1 MAQTGRAH
9 AASIA
14 SIHDR
19 TTGSRIAARCCP
31 ATRPHLQPRP
41 LPFARSGPKPS
52 ASYVVVVVVLFSSC
66 KWMMYYCYDY
76 RIIQPGNGCRQRQ
89 GLHPLRQ
96 PRVGWVFS
104 APVITAL
111 NWLFLEWCF
120 PSRVSPPLRAE
131 ITALH
136 RGTASATALSQGRGA
151 RHHRLAH
158 LPQSTPLSAGCPHLR
173 QTRL

>member
-1 MAQTGRAH
+1 M
-9 AASIA
+9 
-14 SIHDR
+14 DV
-19 TTGSRIAARCCP
+19 
-31 ATRPHLQPRP
+31 LPRS
-41 LPFARSGPKPS
+41 LP
-52 ASYVVVVVVLFSSC
+52 
-66 KWMMYYCYDY
+66 
-76 RIIQPGNGCRQRQ
+76 
-89 GLHPLRQ
+89 
-96 PRVGWVFS
+96 
-104 APVITAL
+104 AL

-136 RGTASATALSQGRGA
+136 RGTDSAIALSQGRGA